1 MQHTLKLAA
10 RSAAI
15 ALAVG
20 LGAGCATNGDLE
32 RVEGIATNA
41 ATAARAAT
49 DTATSAQSA
58 ANDAAAAAAEAQRTA
73 DAAQAC
79 CNETNDKLD
88 RAWDKGMRK

>member
-10 RSAAI
+10 RGAAI

-20 LGAGCATNGDLE
+20 LGAGCATSGELE
-32 RVEGIATNA
+32 EVRAIATKAQQEAQA
-41 ATAARAAT
+41 ARTAAESNQGAE
-49 DTATSAQSA
+49 
-58 ANDAAAAAAEAQRTA
+58 AAAAAEAAQRTA

-88 RAWDKGMRK
+88 RAWHKGMQK

>member
-10 RSAAI
+10 RGAAI

-20 LGAGCATNGDLE
+20 LGAGCATTGELE
-32 RVEGIATNA
+32 EVKGIANNA
-41 ATAARAAT
+41 LNEARAAR
-49 DTATSAQSA
+49 DTANNAQGA
-58 ANDAAAAAAEAQRTA
+58 VNDAAAAAAEAQRTA

-88 RAWDKGMRK
+88 RAWHKGMQK

>member
-20 LGAGCATNGDLE
+20 LGAGCATTGELE
-32 RVEGIATNA
+32 EVRAIATKA
-41 ATAARAAT
+41 QQEAQAARDAA
-49 DTATSAQSA
+49 ASAQGA
-58 ANDAAAAAAEAQRTA
+58 DAAAAAAEAQRTA

-88 RAWDKGMRK
+88 RAWHRGMQK

>member
-15 ALAVG
+15 ALTVG
-20 LGAGCATNGDLE
+20 LGAGCATTGDLE
-32 RVEGIATNA
+32 EVRAIATKA
-41 ATAARAAT
+41 QTEAQAARAA
-49 DTATSAQSA
+49 AERAQGA
-58 ANDAAAAAAEAQRTA
+58 ETAAAEAQRTA

-88 RAWDKGMRK
+88 RAWHKGMQK

>member
-10 RSAAI
+10 RGAAI

-20 LGAGCATNGDLE
+20 FGAGCATTGELE
-32 RVEGIATNA
+32 EVKGIATKA
-41 ATAARAAT
+41 AQDASAALSTAN
-49 DTATSAQSA
+49 SAQSA

-88 RAWDKGMRK
+88 RAWHKGMQK

>member
-20 LGAGCATNGDLE
+20 LGAGCATTGELE
-32 RVEGIATNA
+32 EVRAIATRA
-41 ATAARAAT
+41 QQEAQAARDAA
-49 DTATSAQSA
+49 ASAQGA
-58 ANDAAAAAAEAQRTA
+58 DAAAAAEAQRTA

-79 CNETNDKLD
+79 CNETNDKLE

>member
-15 ALAVG
+15 ALVVG
-20 LGAGCATNGDLE
+20 LGAGCATNGDLDE
-32 RVEGIATNA
+32 VREIATKA
-41 ATAARAAT
+41 QTEARAAR
-49 DTATSAQSA
+49 TAAESNQGAE
-58 ANDAAAAAAEAQRTA
+58 AAAAAAEAQRTA

-88 RAWDKGMRK
+88 RAWHKGMQK

>member
-20 LGAGCATNGDLE
+20 LGAGCATTGDLE
-32 RVEGIATNA
+32 EVRAIATKA
-41 ATAARAAT
+41 QTDAQAARAAA
-49 DTATSAQSA
+49 DRAQSA
-58 ANDAAAAAAEAQRTA
+58 DAAAAAAEAQRTA

-88 RAWDKGMRK
+88 RAWHKGMQK

>member
-20 LGAGCATNGDLE
+20 LGAGCATTGDLE
-32 RVEGIATNA
+32 EVRAIATKA
-41 ATAARAAT
+41 QTDAHAARAAA
-49 DTATSAQSA
+49 DRAQSA
-58 ANDAAAAAAEAQRTA
+58 DAAAAAAEAQRTA

-88 RAWDKGMRK
+88 RAWHKGMQK

>member
-10 RSAAI
+10 RGAAI

-20 LGAGCATNGDLE
+20 LGAGCATSGELE
-32 RVEGIATNA
+32 EVNKIATGA
-41 ATAARAAT
+41 ANEARAAT
-49 DTATSAQSA
+49 ATANSAQSA

-88 RAWDKGMRK
+88 RAWHKGMQK